1 MRCVILAMALVARTQ
16 PLPAPRAGMLGR
28 VLMRAAGL
36 ADPVERFEGTFYG
49 VSATVNLNMRT
60 RVAQVR
66 LSGAPLGGRIS
77 GAGWLQDFHAEA
89 GGVVLEPEFQRRL
102 GRRFVRIH
110 SARLDRREHTVTVN
124 ARVPLLGVI
133 EMVLR

>member
-1 MRCVILAMALVARTQ
+1 MRCVILAMALAARTQ
-16 PLPAPRAGMLGR
+16 PSPAPRTGMLGR
-28 VLMRAAGL
+28 VLMRAAAL

-60 RVAQVR
+60 RIAQVQLR
-66 LSGAPLGGRIS
+66 GAPLGGSIS

-89 GGVVLEPEFQRRL
+89 GGVVLDTEFRRRL
-102 GRRFVRIH
+102 SRRFVRVH
-110 SARLDRREHTVTVN
+110 SARLNRREHTVTVN
-124 ARVPLLGVI
+124 ARVPVLGVI